1 MGKGILT
8 IECLGVSN
16 ISANICGVL
25 SIDLQQV
32 DVSFLEDVKESDIVL
47 YANNEKLLNEMD
59 ADDVFTWVENKF
71 GVTIKGNR

>member
-1 MGKGILT
+1 MSKNNLT

-32 DVSFLEDVKESDIVL
+32 DVSFLEDVKESDIIL

-59 ADDVFTWVENKF
+59 AEEVFEWVENKF
-71 GVTIKGNR
+71 DVIIKGNK